1 MMEGKVTWN
10 YRVVKRADIEGEETY
25 GIHEVYYNDDGSIQG
40 ITAQP
45 VGISSESEQGLKEVI
60 GMMQEA
66 FAKKVLAI
74 GDLNA
79 ANEMRMPNQW

>member
-1 MMEGKVTWN
+1 MTWN
-10 YRVVKRADIEGEETY
+10 YRIVKQAKIEGEETY

-40 ITAQP
+40 ITMEP
-45 VGISSESEQGLKEVI
+45 VAIISESEQGLKEVI
-60 GMMQEA
+60 GMMHEA
-66 FAKKVLAI
+66 FNKKVLAI